1 MNLIG
6 IWAMPVTVGM
16 IVLLGLFKG
25 VDVFQTFLSGAAK
38 GLETGVKI
46 LPSLIGLMLSISMFK
61 ASGALDVLSFCVQP
75 AADLIRFPVQAV
87 PLALLRPVSGG
98 GAIALLN
105 NLLNECGADSFAGR
119 AACVFGGCFRYNV
132 LCSQSVLRL
141 CGYKKYP
148 THHTVG
154 TACGFGK
161 RSAQR
166 MDCPGFFRNVNIFYF
181 SIPARSK
188 RRFLK

>member
-119 AACVFGGCFRYNV
+119 AACVLAGASDTTFYAVSLYYGCVGIKNTRHTIPSALLADLASVVLSGWIVRAFFG
-132 LCSQSVLRL
+132 
-141 CGYKKYP
+141 
-148 THHTVG
+148 
-154 TACGFGK
+154 
-161 RSAQR
+161 
-166 MDCPGFFRNVNIFYF
+166 M
-181 SIPARSK
+181 
-188 RRFLK
+188 